1 MKDVKEIDAIDK
13 KLRLFKKRGYD
24 MFFFHKSQ
32 KSERTQDHEIAI
44 LDGDLKTSTMI
55 LENFQ
60 VQCWTKIQ
68 RIDFISHENILGKWY
83 NTRYV
88 QKLM

>member
-1 MKDVKEIDAIDK
+1 MQSTKSCVFLK
-13 KLRLFKKRGYD
+13 KGG
-24 MFFFHKSQ
+24 KSQ

-68 RIDFISHENILGKWY
+68 SIDFISHENILVSK
-83 NTRYV
+83 
-88 QKLM
+88 